1 MEPINQNSTDALDSV
16 LQQLEPDEIN
26 AYLDTYTDS
35 LVHEEYPFS
44 RYMRTLIR
52 EKGLTQREVFERADL
67 SDRYGY
73 RLLTQEKN
81 TRQRDYILRLCFG
94 AKLTLQETQRA
105 LKLYGMSELY
115 AKVPRDAV
123 LMIAFNRE
131 LYEIDA
137 VNALL
142 ADHDMP
148 PLKSV
153 SYVG

>member
-1 MEPINQNSTDALDSV
+1 MDAKEQKATDALDRV
-16 LQQLEPDEIN
+16 LQQLGPDEVD

-35 LVHEEYPFS
+35 LVHEEHPFS
-44 RYMRTLIR
+44 GYLRARIR

-67 SDRYGY
+67 PDRYGY

-81 TRQRDYILRLCFG
+81 TKQRDYILRLCFG
-94 AKLTLQETQRA
+94 AKLSLQETQRA

-115 AKVPRDAV
+115 ARIPRDAV
-123 LMIAFNRE
+123 LMIALNRE
-131 LYEIDA
+131 VYEIDK

-142 ADHDMP
+142 AAHDMA